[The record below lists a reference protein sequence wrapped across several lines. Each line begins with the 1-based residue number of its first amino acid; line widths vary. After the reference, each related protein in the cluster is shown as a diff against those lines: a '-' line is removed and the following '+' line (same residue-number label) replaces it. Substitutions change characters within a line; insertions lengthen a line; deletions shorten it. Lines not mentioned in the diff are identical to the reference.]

1 MTRDNYIKTLQDGF
15 QWAIDEL
22 ESIKNGD
29 TNKQDIDSILDSM
42 KNFIR
47 DNGFTY
53 REYLEFMSE
62 VKEGE

>member
-29 TNKQDIDSILDSM
+29 TNKQDINSILDSM

>member
-29 TNKQDIDSILDSM
+29 TNKQDINSILDSM
-42 KNFIR
+42 RDFIR

-62 VKEGE
+62 AKEGE

>member
-29 TNKQDIDSILDSM
+29 TNKQDINSILDSM

-53 REYLEFMSE
+53 RDL
-62 VKEGE
+62 

>member
-29 TNKQDIDSILDSM
+29 TNKQDINSILDSM
-42 KNFIR
+42 KNFIH